1 MTIYIKN
8 KVLVGGCFDILH
20 YGHVMF
26 LKKAKSFGD
35 YLIVAMESDKN
46 IKRLKGCAR
55 PIQNQKQRKEI
66 LESLKFVDQVI
77 ILKDKMFEK
86 DYFDLVKKVKPA
98 VIAATKD
105 DPVLKN
111 KRKQAKM
118 VGAKLIIIPK
128 TKSSSTTKILE
139 T

>member
-1 MTIYIKN
+1 MTKSVKN

-46 IKRLKGCAR
+46 IKRLKGKGR
-55 PIQNQKQRKEI
+55 PIQNQRQRKEI
-66 LESLKFVDQVI
+66 LESLKFVDEVI
-77 ILKDKMFEK
+77 ILKDTMTDN
-86 DYFDLVKKVKPA
+86 DYFELINKVRPYRIVITKGDLLLNKK
-98 VIAATKD
+98 
-105 DPVLKN
+105 
-111 KRKQAKM
+111 RGQAEM
-118 VGAKLIIIPK
+118 VGAKLVVIPK
-128 TKSSSTTKILE
+128 TKSPSTTDILE